1 MKTLKLILIT
11 TFLSFLLSACSSKVQ
26 TEVIES
32 KTEDISKLLNDLIKK
47 EKEIAELTQ
56 KLEDCKN
63 HK

>member
-63 HK
+63 QK